1 MPFLHIDMTHVG
13 VPTLFQKWIS
23 RIFQGLSKDKI
34 TFFKHY
40 RTVFWQIVW
49 LLFCDKLTC
58 HTPNCNI
65 YCYFNSI
72 QPVCCG
78 TVPNCTMENMDR
90 SINSDRDLMT
100 KLQNPI
106 ICFKLNVKKMH
117 KQIGFFIFFQ
127 AHKVI
132 FKHFSRKIVLQ
143 HQAISSHNTELI
155 PIVTDGPIKHWLY
168 LRWDQIKYMKWHDD
182 VIKLKHF
189 PLLALCAGN
198 SPVNGEFP
206 SQRPVT
212 WSFDV
217 FFDLCLE

>member
-1 MPFLHIDMTHVG
+1 MPFLHIDMTHVE

-78 TVPNCTMENMDR
+78 TVPNCTMENMDC
-90 SINSDRDLMT
+90 SIRDLMT

-106 ICFKLNVKKMH
+106 ICFKLKVKK
-117 KQIGFFIFFQ
+117 KCINRLDFLYFF
-127 AHKVI
+127 K
-132 FKHFSRKIVLQ
+132 
-143 HQAISSHNTELI
+143 
-155 PIVTDGPIKHWLY
+155 PIKSFSSTF
-168 LRWDQIKYMKWHDD
+168 QG
-182 VIKLKHF
+182 KL
-189 PLLALCAGN
+189 CY
-198 SPVNGEFP
+198 STRP
-206 SQRPVT
+206 SAVT
-212 WSFDV
+212 ILNWYQ
-217 FFDLCLE
+217 L